1 MTSDPSPAPQASQ
14 ALKRALDLVVSA
26 LLLAIL
32 LPLLLLI
39 ALLVAVGSPGGA
51 LFVQERIGRGGRP
64 FPMYKFRSMVKGADR
79 SGPYHTSVNDARIT
93 PLGKLLRA
101 TSLDE
106 LPQLFNVLRGDMS
119 LVGPRPDVPA
129 QKLLYNAEEWR
140 LRHCVRPG
148 VTGLAQV
155 VARNTATHEE
165 RVALDLEYVRSASL
179 VTDIAIL
186 ARTAR
191 NLIIKRSY

>member
-1 MTSDPSPAPQASQ
+1 MTSNPLPAPRANH
-14 ALKRALDLVVSA
+14 ALKRVFDLVVSV
-26 LLLAIL
+26 LLLAVL

-39 ALLVAVGSPGGA
+39 ALLVVLGSPGGA
-51 LFVQERIGRGGRP
+51 IFVQERVGRGGRP
-64 FPMYKFRSMVKGADR
+64 FSMYKFRSMVKGADR
-79 SGPYHTSVNDARIT
+79 VGPYHTSVNDTRIT

-101 TSLDE
+101 TSIDE
-106 LPQLFNVLRGDMS
+106 LPQLYNVLRGDMS

-129 QKLLYNAEEWR
+129 QQQLYNPEEWR